1 MEKASPRGE
10 AFAAVWLRMNGS
22 VTVEEIEQ
30 GFLDGPLKD
39 AGKRG
44 GLWPPKK
51 QNRGVVANQ
60 CAHWCGNPVDL
71 HGDRIGVMLLFWI
84 VRCGGDAAPYSAV
97 LLSTNARFRS
107 TGPST
112 PESIPSF
119 AYCHT
124 SK

>member
-10 AFAAVWLRMNGS
+10 AFAAVWLRMDGS

-39 AGKRG
+39 AGK
-44 GLWPPKK
+44 
-51 QNRGVVANQ
+51 
-60 CAHWCGNPVDL
+60 
-71 HGDRIGVMLLFWI
+71 
-84 VRCGGDAAPYSAV
+84 RCGGDAAPYSAV